1 MPTEPPCDR
10 AARLR
15 SVREALI
22 TGRATA
28 ETSFSGRT
36 VRYAK
41 ADLPALEREI
51 AAAEAACAESRGE
64 RPRRR
69 RFAMGARFRPH

>member
-1 MPTEPPCDR
+1 MPTEDPCVR
-10 AARLR
+10 LERLR

-22 TGRATA
+22 MGRATA

-41 ADLPALEREI
+41 ADLPALDREI
-51 AAAEAACAESRGE
+51 AAAELACSQAQGGT
-64 RPRRR
+64 PKRR